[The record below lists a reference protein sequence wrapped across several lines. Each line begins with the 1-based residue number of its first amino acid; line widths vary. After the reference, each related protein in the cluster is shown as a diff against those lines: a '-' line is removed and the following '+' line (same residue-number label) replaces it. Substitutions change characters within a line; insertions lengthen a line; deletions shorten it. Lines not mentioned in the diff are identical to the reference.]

1 MESLQRSDQE
11 AVTGVPTNGV
21 SHQTEGNPVEN
32 PATADGSTGDKAGRM
47 KNGAEFSTSGEL
59 IERLGNQN
67 GLAHYTNG
75 DAKSSVNGKGVNG
88 FHTNGKAESLSPLT
102 VPFSGIPSQQPAA
115 DADESEAASANGES
129 ADQKTLRERI
139 VDGLREAIVLGE
151 IAPGA
156 RLQEVEIAER
166 YHTSRTPV
174 REAFRQLESEGFVRI
189 RARRGAV
196 VTSMTPKDVREFYD
210 IKSVLEG
217 YAARCAAARL
227 SDREIDRM
235 EKLNRELGQCYEQG
249 NVARIVQVHNEF
261 HEVFVRACGND
272 RLVQLITGLVQ
283 QFQRFRI
290 ALSHTDAVRDSV
302 EVHDEIIAAF
312 RARDAQRAEE
322 LAAKNSLQGSES
334 LIQGL
339 LATAASD

>member
-1 MESLQRSDQE
+1 MESLERTEHE
-11 AVTGVPTNGV
+11 AVIV
-21 SHQTEGNPVEN
+21 SSPDSVSSQEVSSQHEDGAPGAAAPGSV
-32 PATADGSTGDKAGRM
+32 TARGAADEFVGSSA
-47 KNGAEFSTSGEL
+47 L
-59 IERLGNQN
+59 IERLEQGNRP
-67 GLAHYTNG
+67 APRTATNG
-75 DAKSSVNGKGVNG
+75 SVSN
-88 FHTNGKAESLSPLT
+88 
-102 VPFSGIPSQQPAA
+102 GIPAK
-115 DADESEAASANGES
+115 ASANGAAAHESAPVKVPFAASPFPQHSEVKSTGPDGKEGES

-196 VTSMTPKDVREFYD
+196 VTSMTAKDVREFYD

-227 SDREIDRM
+227 TDREIDRM
-235 EKLNRELGQCYEQG
+235 EKLNEELDQCYAQG
-249 NVARIVQVHNEF
+249 NVARVVQVHNEF
-261 HEVFVRACGND
+261 HEAFVRACGND

-290 ALSHTDAVRDSV
+290 ALSHTEAVRDSV
-302 EVHDEIIAAF
+302 ELHREIIAAF
-312 RARDAQRAEE
+312 RARDTQRVEE
-322 LAAKNSLQGSES
+322 LVARNSLEGSEF

-339 LATAASD
+339 LAPSGE